1 MLGYNEDCAFTL
13 EPPKTITHDRVQKS
27 LKELDSN
34 GVDTSSLGF
43 VIRPGIR
50 ISDTTR
56 LYLRAENI
64 EVIRDEA
71 APIEGYYIMDRKTY
85 RKYE

>member
-13 EPPKTITHDRVQKS
+13 EPPKTIHHERVQKS
-27 LKELDSN
+27 MKELVEN
-34 GVDTSSLGF
+34 GGDTSELAF

-64 EVIRDEA
+64 EVYRDEA

>member
-1 MLGYNEDCAFTL
+1 
-13 EPPKTITHDRVQKS
+13 
-27 LKELDSN
+27 
-34 GVDTSSLGF
+34 